1 MVLRPTRRSF
11 LAGTAATASLTLL
24 SPISSWA
31 SEAIARKRLLVVLLK
46 GGMDGLTAVP
56 PYGDPHYN
64 GLRPTI
70 HVRSPLRLSADF
82 GLHPKLQALH
92 QTWID
97 GHLAVVH
104 ATGFAYQGRSH
115 FEGQDVMQTGVMK
128 PYSSPT
134 GWLGRAMHHARTSG
148 GIAVSIPMPLI
159 LRGNPDSDTQYPNWM
174 PRLSVQVAG
183 DIARL
188 WAPDQALR
196 PYGEKLREDS
206 LIDPATSRMT
216 STEYRDAISPP
227 ALARTAG
234 ERMREPDGPRIGLI
248 EFTHGFDTHAQQGDD
263 EGPHADKLA
272 EFDGVIR
279 EFRAAMAA
287 QWSNS
292 LVVTVT
298 EFGRTIREN
307 GSNGTDHGVASCC
320 FVAGGLVRRSAI
332 YADWRGLAPA
342 NWHEGRDLAPTIDT
356 MAVYARVLQA
366 TLGLDEQ
373 EIKSKILDFNPSR
386 HLDGLLS

>member
-1 MVLRPTRRSF
+1 MVLMPTRRSF
-11 LAGTAATASLTLL
+11 LAGSAAAASLTLL
-24 SPISSWA
+24 SPASAWA
-31 SEAIARKRLLVVLLK
+31 SEAINRKRLLVILLK

-56 PYGDPHYN
+56 PYGDPHYSN
-64 GLRPTI
+64 VRPTI
-70 HVRSPLRLSADF
+70 HVKNPLRLNADF

-92 QTWID
+92 QAWGD
-97 GHLAVVH
+97 GQLAVVH

-134 GWLGRAMHHARTSG
+134 GWLGRAMHHARASG

-159 LRGNPDSDTQYPNWM
+159 LRGNPAADTQYPNWM
-174 PRLSVQVAG
+174 PRLSVRLAG
-183 DIARL
+183 DVARL
-188 WAPDQALR
+188 WSSDPDLR
-196 PYGEKLREDS
+196 PYGEKLRDES
-206 LIDPATSRMT
+206 LIDPTTSRMT
-216 STEYRDAISPP
+216 AAEYRDAISPP
-227 ALARTAG
+227 ALARSAG

-263 EGPHADKLA
+263 DGPHADKLA

-279 EFRAAMAA
+279 EFRTAMGA

-307 GSNGTDHGVASCC
+307 GSSGTDHGVASCC
-320 FVAGGLVRRSAI
+320 FLAGGLLRTSGI
-332 YADWRGLAPA
+332 YADWRGLEPA
-342 NWHEGRDLAPTIDT
+342 HWLEGRDLAPTIDT
-356 MAVYARVLQA
+356 MAVYARAVQA
-366 TLGLDEQ
+366 TLGLDENMVRHS
-373 EIKSKILDFNPSR
+373 IFHHTPSR
-386 HLDGLLS
+386 HLDGLLT